1 MKLVIS
7 LSLTVLFFASCSL
20 NETTDQQDLDLKR
33 LEDLSNEI
41 IALVDSSVCNDES
54 ECDFVAFGSKPCG
67 GPWGYLVF
75 SNSIDTDELMEK
87 VDRFN
92 QLQNSYNIR
101 YNIVSDCSVVMP
113 PTSLICEDNKCKG
126 VYN

>member
-7 LSLTVLFFASCSL
+7 LSLTVLLLASCSL
-20 NETTDQQDLDLKR
+20 NETTDQHDSDLKR

-41 IALVDSSVCNDES
+41 IALVDSSVCNDEA
-54 ECDFVAFGSKPCG
+54 ECEFVAFGSKPCG